1 MWSATRWH
9 AYRIMGAMPYVDLSK
24 AGIFS
29 PKDLIA
35 FPWDKPEVTEDD
47 IPTDAEVE
55 DTMRMLNEMNNR
67 KTTAPE

>member
-1 MWSATRWH
+1 MWSAIRWL

-35 FPWDKPEVTEDD
+35 FPWDNEDAASDPAMPTEDD
-47 IPTDAEVE
+47 IE
-55 DTMRMLNEMNNR
+55 EM
-67 KTTAPE
+67 KQVLKEIKKKK